1 MSYRII
7 VRCSGCKAL
16 IKAPPQLRGQRRR
29 CPGCQTTIL
38 LQDSSPPDSDP
49 VLVTPD
55 WMKSLQTTAP
65 APR

>member
-7 VRCSGCKAL
+7 VRCSGCNAL
-16 IKAPPQLRGQRRR
+16 IKAPPQLRGQRR
-29 CPGCQTTIL
+29 

-55 WMKSLQTTAP
+55 WMKSLPTAGTRRET
-65 APR
+65 A